1 MFTVTGVATNKGQ
14 TKVRFANDMTRVKV
28 LQKNGFTD
36 IELIELPRA
45 MEKGEAVAHLKT
57 TELYAKFSAAIDS
70 ADEKYNGGESVKV
83 TVTKAAKP
91 TKKTVSAEQLLA
103 DVGLGKK
110 TVA

>member
-1 MFTVTGVATNKGQ
+1 MY
-14 TKVRFANDMTRVKV
+14 D
-28 LQKNGFTD
+28 
-36 IELIELPRA
+36 
-45 MEKGEAVAHLKT
+45 
-57 TELYAKFSAAIDS
+57 KFFEAIDS

-91 TKKTVSAEQLLA
+91 AKKTVSAEQLLA